1 MRAIVPA
8 EQGLREGQGD
18 TARHRGAV
26 FNASMKTRPLLPTY
40 YGDRWRPSMA
50 APRDHSLNTCLKN
63 ACMSAQERSSAALS

>member
-1 MRAIVPA
+1 MRGIVPA

-18 TARHRGAV
+18 AARHMGAA
-26 FNASMKTRPLLPTY
+26 FKASIETRPLLPTY
-40 YGDRWRPSMA
+40 HDEHWRLSMA